1 MKLHAS
7 GNGMAGDGSVYPLS
21 AEAHG
26 QMVQDLA
33 RLHDSRVLLVER
45 LERVVVALALT
56 LDAETAAAERLA
68 HLEHRAG
75 VRRIADR
82 STDECSL
89 RAQRYRD
96 VIRVLASISDEAA
109 LDCSEPMR

>member
-68 HLEHRAG
+68 HLQHRAG

-82 STDECSL
+82 SADECIL

-96 VIRVLASISDEAA
+96 VIRVLGSISEEAA
-109 LDCSEPMR
+109 LDQGESL

>member
-1 MKLHAS
+1 MRLHAS
-7 GNGMAGDGSVYPLS
+7 GNGVAGDAGAYPLG

-68 HLEHRAG
+68 HLQHRAG

-82 STDECSL
+82 SADECIL

-96 VIRVLASISDEAA
+96 VIRVLGSISEEAA
-109 LDCSEPMR
+109 LDQGESL